1 MVTDAERT
9 RQRTEVFVAQV
20 LDPAIFADRLPLAV
34 AAWQPE
40 ERVDAEA
47 ARVAGLRG
55 DHGDHEHLDGAFA
68 DVELGWRFGPVWSSC
83 WFRLRAHLPE
93 RFAGSTVHLRFD
105 CGTEATLWR
114 NGVPVHGFDPN
125 RDLAPLGSFGH
136 AGSAIDLYVE
146 AHCNHPLGVATFW
159 WDAPETHSRWSERRP
174 GRLEKAELV
183 RVDETVRELA
193 TTLRF
198 AAGLVAELGD
208 ASPRANRLRRAIE
221 RARTVLDPAA
231 PGERAFTAIAIVR
244 EALGRGAQPSA
255 TLCYAIGHA
264 HLDTAWLWTT
274 ARTREK
280 SLRTWANALELME
293 RDGDFRFLAS
303 QPQQLAWL
311 EDDSPELFARVSER
325 IAQGRVEL
333 HAATWVEPDGHLPSG
348 ESMCRQLAFG
358 SLWLRSRFGEVADQ
372 RMLYLPDTF
381 GFCAAW
387 PQLARL
393 AGLDTFVTNKLWWSE
408 REDFPYSHFTWR
420 GLDGSELRAHVTP
433 GQDYNATNTP
443 LELRRGERVLAERD
457 RVDVGIWLQPFGHGD
472 GGGGPTQE
480 QIWRARCSQ
489 DAEGLP
495 QVRFDGAHA
504 FARDFHERADELA
517 DEGTP
522 LPVIDG
528 ELSIENHRGT
538 YTTHSALKRGNAR
551 AEQWLRGLEAA
562 VATWPLGLDADARER
577 LGTSLRADWSTVL
590 LLQFHDILPGSCTAD
605 VAREARADH
614 ERLDAGWLR
623 LAGAL
628 AERLASRFDASDEN
642 TAACERPTL
651 AVNLSSVPRSGWFG
665 EPARGVW
672 ATDVPAFGYR
682 LVDAAAALPEHV
694 ARPLADFAADGA
706 PRLAIEVDGVRTR
719 VELSPDGAI
728 RSLVRGEGDE
738 FVAPDRALGELVL
751 HDDRPLQWEAWN
763 VDSESLAVAQPVVGD
778 EPVQWRAVDLGPAS
792 VGFECERPCGARSH
806 VVTRVWLEAGDPAVH
821 LRYEIDW
828 REERRWLR
836 ALFPALVRARTADCE
851 VPFGHLARPLTAN
864 DATERM
870 AFEVPIQRFVDV
882 AEPGRGLSVVNDTRY
897 GASLEVLA
905 RGGSQIG
912 VSLLRSASWPD
923 ATADRTEARA
933 GRRHRVHFQLVP
945 HHGDWREAGVL
956 ARAETAPLGWTA
968 VPLAGLERTA
978 RGASASDSAAAFA
991 PTTFAPLRCTTV
1003 RGAARVQIAAV
1014 APSWDGSAVVV
1025 RLVERAGA
1033 RGRVRVDWNVDVES
1047 VAAVDLLERPRPRER
1062 VEHTARATEV
1072 ELRPFQVV
1080 TLRVEL

>member
-1 MVTDAERT
+1 
-9 RQRTEVFVAQV
+9 
-20 LDPAIFADRLPLAV
+20 
-34 AAWQPE
+34 
-40 ERVDAEA
+40 
-47 ARVAGLRG
+47 
-55 DHGDHEHLDGAFA
+55 
-68 DVELGWRFGPVWSSC
+68 
-83 WFRLRAHLPE
+83 
-93 RFAGSTVHLRFD
+93 
-105 CGTEATLWR
+105 
-114 NGVPVHGFDPN
+114 
-125 RDLAPLGSFGH
+125 
-136 AGSAIDLYVE
+136 
-146 AHCNHPLGVATFW
+146 
-159 WDAPETHSRWSERRP
+159 
-174 GRLEKAELV
+174 
-183 RVDETVRELA
+183 
-193 TTLRF
+193 
-198 AAGLVAELGD
+198 
-208 ASPRANRLRRAIE
+208 
-221 RARTVLDPAA
+221 
-231 PGERAFTAIAIVR
+231 VR

-293 RDGDFRFLAS
+293 RDGEFRFLAS

-311 EDDSPELFARVSER
+311 EEDSPELFARVSER

-408 REDFPYSHFTWR
+408 RESFPYSHFTWR

-504 FARDFHERADELA
+504 FARDFHERADDLA

-562 VATWPLGLDADARER
+562 VATWPLGLDADTRER
-577 LGTSLRADWSTVL
+577 LATSLRADWATVL

-628 AERLASRFDASDEN
+628 AERLASRFDASDEA
-642 TAACERPTL
+642 TVACERPIL
-651 AVNLSSVPRSGWFG
+651 AVNLSSAPRSGWFG

-672 ATDVPAFGYR
+672 AEDVPAFGYR
-682 LVDAAAALPEHV
+682 LVDAGAALPEHV
-694 ARPLADFAADGA
+694 ARPLADFAGDGA
-706 PRLAIEVDGVRTR
+706 PRLAIEVDGERTR

-728 RSLVRGEGDE
+728 RSLVRGERDE

-763 VDSESLAVAQPVVGD
+763 VDAESLAVATPVVGD
-778 EPVQWRAVDLGPAS
+778 EAVTWRAVDLGPSS
-792 VGFECERPCGARSH
+792 VGFECERPCGASSR

-821 LRYEIDW
+821 LRYEVDW

-836 ALFPALVRARTADCE
+836 ALFPVLVRARAADCE
-851 VPFGHLARPLTAN
+851 IPFGHLARPLTAN

-933 GRRHRVHFQLVP
+933 GRRHRVRFQLVP
-945 HHGDWREAGVL
+945 HAGDWREAGVL

-991 PTTFAPLRCTTV
+991 PTTFAPLRCATV